1 MKVKKELKDMS
12 NCEYCDYYK
21 CVEAFDSSEIKQ
33 EGCFCLFVGSSL
45 SNTEDTIES
54 EYLCKDMMYE
64 DYLYKNKVK
73 NDKLFKE
80 YSWKILYEQQKLPVE
95 KAEVPLAV

>member
-1 MKVKKELKDMS
+1 MS

-21 CVEAFDSSEIKQ
+21 SVEAFGSSEIKK

-45 SNTEDTIES
+45 SKTDDTIET
-54 EYLCKDMMYE
+54 EYLCKDMKYE
-64 DYLYKNKVK
+64 DYVYKNKVK

-80 YSWKILYEQQKLPVE
+80 YSWKILYEQQPKLPVE
-95 KAEVPLAV
+95 KTDVPLAV

>member
-1 MKVKKELKDMS
+1 MS

-21 CVEAFDSSEIKQ
+21 CVEAHDSSEIKH

-54 EYLCKDMMYE
+54 EYLCKDIKYE

-80 YSWKILYEQQKLPVE
+80 YSWKILYEQQQKLPVE
-95 KAEVPLAV
+95 KTEVPLAV